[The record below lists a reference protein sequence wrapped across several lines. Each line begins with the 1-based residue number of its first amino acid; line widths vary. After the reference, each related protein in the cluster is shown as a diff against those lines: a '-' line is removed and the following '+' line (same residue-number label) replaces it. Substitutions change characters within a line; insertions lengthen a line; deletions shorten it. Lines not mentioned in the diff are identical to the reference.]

1 MRRGLGRSRLSTAIS
16 RSNGIV
22 WEFFQNIE
30 SVLEGVRVEP
40 GAVRRTRPEG
50 LTYGQLQSAVE
61 REAEFMVDVP
71 RNFALTSYPS
81 ALLHKDRLLVG
92 NSNAQWLE
100 DGSYILPGRLR
111 VVPISWLYG
120 GPEGLKLAR
129 KQSENL
135 KKRFPLSEK

>member
-1 MRRGLGRSRLSTAIS
+1 
-16 RSNGIV
+16 
-22 WEFFQNIE
+22 
-30 SVLEGVRVEP
+30 VRVEP

-50 LTYGQLQSAVE
+50 LTYGPLQSAVE
-61 REAEFMVDVP
+61 REAESMAVVP

-81 ALLHKDRLLVG
+81 AFLHKDRLLVG

-120 GPEGLKLAR
+120 GPEGMKLAR